1 MEKIWRRYGIEGNTN
16 VISRSNFRLFFFYSF
31 CFCFLFRKNQK
42 KILSTTSIKIVSF
55 IAVVVFISL
64 YYFLE
69 ASPVRVP
76 SIIYFNTMASISST
90 NETTTTST
98 TAAAATPNN
107 KRALIFLHGLG
118 DTPKGWSSLKQQFSS
133 QLSEYDIKWIFPA
146 APRAPVTISG
156 GQLQTSWFD
165 IFDWPIGVTAR
176 DDPKGLL
183 ESVSKITAIVEDC
196 EKEGI
201 LPENIVLGG
210 FSQGGAIALLTCWRY
225 PKTLGGCISLS
236 GWLTLRE
243 EFATSQMDGNVTPLF
258 WGHGTE
264 DPVVLPEQVPV
275 GMEILQKNG
284 ITVKNEMYERMGHS
298 SCPREMND
306 VLEFVKS
313 SFA

>member
-1 MEKIWRRYGIEGNTN
+1 M
-16 VISRSNFRLFFFYSF
+16 
-31 CFCFLFRKNQK
+31 
-42 KILSTTSIKIVSF
+42 
-55 IAVVVFISL
+55 
-64 YYFLE
+64 
-69 ASPVRVP
+69 
-76 SIIYFNTMASISST
+76 
-90 NETTTTST
+90 
-98 TAAAATPNN
+98 
-107 KRALIFLHGLG
+107 
-118 DTPKGWSSLKQQFSS
+118 
-133 QLSEYDIKWIFPA
+133 
-146 APRAPVTISG
+146 
-156 GQLQTSWFD
+156 
-165 IFDWPIGVTAR
+165 
-176 DDPKGLL
+176 
-183 ESVSKITAIVEDC
+183 SKITAIVEDC

-243 EFATSQMDGNVTPLF
+243 EFATSQMDGNV
-258 WGHGTE
+258 
-264 DPVVLPEQVPV
+264 VLPEQVPV